1 MGMGQNT
8 AGERHLHRRKLG
20 NDVPSKA
27 PHKRMIDQI
36 IYLFAFTVP
45 LVTLEQIWKIWV
57 EKSAS
62 GVGLI
67 TWIVFTINAV
77 VWLAYGIVH
86 KEKPLIISSVL
97 WIIVDIM
104 VVIGVVLYG

>member
-45 LVTLEQIWKIWV
+45 LVTLEQIWKI
-57 EKSAS
+57 
-62 GVGLI
+62 
-67 TWIVFTINAV
+67 
-77 VWLAYGIVH
+77 
-86 KEKPLIISSVL
+86 
-97 WIIVDIM
+97 
-104 VVIGVVLYG
+104 